1 MRYGGYVLIALP
13 LIIITSLMIDK
24 LNIDNKKK
32 DKLILIFLFV
42 SVLGFLGRNIDRIN
56 KEIEVYNYKIL
67 ESPYFYVEK
76 VESII
81 LVDKPDFKIYST
93 KNKKMC
99 WASKTP
105 CSYFKNLKS
114 EKFFGLDVVYT
125 DAW

>member
-1 MRYGGYVLIALP
+1 MKNKFK
-13 LIIITSLMIDK
+13 ITI
-24 LNIDNKKK
+24 
-32 DKLILIFLFV
+32 LIL
-42 SVLGFLGRNIDRIN
+42 LGISIFLGRNIDRIN

-76 VESII
+76 IESIA
-81 LVDKPDFKIYST
+81 LVDKPDFKVYSPI
-93 KNKKMC
+93 NKKMC

-114 EKFFGLDVVYT
+114 EKFFGFNMVYT

>member
-13 LIIITSLMIDK
+13 LIILTSLIIDK

-32 DKLILIFLFV
+32 NSLILIFLLI
-42 SVLGFLGRNIDRIN
+42 SVLGFIGRNINRIN
-56 KEIEVYNYKIL
+56 KEIKFYNYKIL

-76 VESII
+76 VDSTN
-81 LVDKPDFKIYST
+81 LVDKPDFKVYSP
-93 KNKKMC
+93 KDKKMC

-114 EKFFGLDVVYT
+114 EKFFGLNMVYNDV
-125 DAW
+125 W